1 MQIWNCGISVN
12 DAEDEIDIC
21 NLVIFLCF
29 LKSMRELVIF
39 FQPAQEVV
47 DPPVHNSRINDA
59 IIFMRV
65 LSYPSHLVN

>member
-1 MQIWNCGISVN
+1 MELWHHNVN

-21 NLVIFLCF
+21 NLFIFLCF

-39 FQPAQEVV
+39 FQPAREVV
-47 DPPVHNSRINDA
+47 DPPVHNSLINDA

-65 LSYPSHLVN
+65 LSYPPHLVN